1 MKKLANKFL
10 VLIAIAIF
18 ISCDKN
24 ENSTENNVN
33 NITYKAKWLVEE
45 NGDFKSF
52 EFNESGSYIVV
63 KNAPAESGE
72 SEIVRFGTYETTD
85 NKVLNLSNF
94 GTLKIKNTTANR
106 MSFSIATIDNPET
119 EINLNALRQAE
130 IPNSTN
136 SDLLCRTW
144 ELVTTNGEPV
154 VGTDMELT
162 VLFSNAGTYFVTY
175 LNPTDENDG
184 GLAQWVWTDS
194 NEDSLCYSW
203 DGTVPTCNEGNT
215 VEITSLSENTLTIVE
230 NSDIIYV
237 LQPLTSGKS
246 ANTQSI
252 KTNSKLHLKKGFFKK

>member
-10 VLIAIAIF
+10 ALIAIAIL

-24 ENSTENNVN
+24 ENPTENNVN

-63 KNAPAESGE
+63 KNAPEGSGE
-72 SEIVRFGTYETTD
+72 SEIVRFGTYATTD
-85 NKVLNLSNF
+85 NKVLNLSNL
-94 GTLKIKNTTANR
+94 GILKIKNTTANR
-106 MSFSIATIDNPET
+106 MSFSIATLDDPDT
-119 EINLNALRQAE
+119 EINLNAQRQAE
-130 IPNSTN
+130 IANSTN
-136 SDLLCRTW
+136 TDLLCRTW

-154 VGTDMELT
+154 IGTDMELT
-162 VLFSNAGTYFVTY
+162 VLFSNASTYFVTY

-203 DGTVPTCNEGNT
+203 DGTLPTCNVGNT
-215 VEITSLSENTLTIVE
+215 VEITSLSENSLTIVE
-230 NSDIIYV
+230 NSITYV
-237 LQPLTSGKS
+237 LQPLTSGRS
-246 ANTQSI
+246 ANPQAI
-252 KTNSKLHLKKGFFKK
+252 KTNSKLHLKKGIFKK